1 MKQPLL
7 QTLLLLAAAGIS
19 SAASAQAISKEPAYP
34 TKPIRM
40 VVPFTPG
47 SATDIIARIIGPK
60 LAEKLGQQI
69 VVDTRPSAGGIVA
82 FNIVAEATPD
92 GHTLTTT
99 GSNFAGSAALYA
111 AKLPYDS
118 VRDFAGI
125 TQIATTPLIL
135 VVASSLGAKSVKELI
150 ALAKQKPGQLNFGSS
165 GIGSGPHYG
174 AALFQL
180 AAGIN
185 VVHVPYRGSPEAFN
199 DMIAGRLD
207 YFLSPIMAAVPFIKS
222 GRVLA
227 LGVTTAQRALPM
239 PDVPTIAEAGLAG
252 FEYEGWYSS
261 RRARH
266 RARSSTCSQAKSA
279 ASSNSPTSRSGS
291 RAWEPPPSGARP
303 KSSTSSFATRSGCGP
318 RCGRPPASKLN
329 ERMALTISMRVSPP
343 PALPISRL
351 NARKKGNQS
360 DTPHPEFCI
369 VEYRYYPS

>member
-7 QTLLLLAAAGIS
+7 QMLLVLAAAGIS
-19 SAASAQAISKEPAYP
+19 SAASAQVPKEPAYP

-60 LAEKLGQQI
+60 LAETLGKQI
-69 VVDTRPSAGGIVA
+69 VVDNRPSAGGIVA
-82 FNIVAEATPD
+82 FTIVAEATPD

-99 GSNFAGSAALYA
+99 GSNFSGSAALYA
-111 AKLPYDS
+111 AKLSYDP
-118 VRDFAGI
+118 VKDFAGI
-125 TQIATTPLIL
+125 TQIASTPLIL
-135 VVASSLGAKSVKELI
+135 VVASSVGAKSVKELI
-150 ALAKQKPGQLNFGSS
+150 ELAKQKPGQLNYGSS

-227 LGVTTAQRALPM
+227 LGVTTTQRAAPM

-252 FEYEGWYSS
+252 FEYQGWYGLLAPGKTPRNIINLLS
-261 RRARH
+261 REIGRIVDLPDTRERIASLG
-266 RARSSTCSQAKSA
+266 AVAVRSTPEEFDKLVRDEITTRTRVWKA
-279 ASSNSPTSRSGS
+279 AGV
-291 RAWEPPPSGARP
+291 
-303 KSSTSSFATRSGCGP
+303 K
-318 RCGRPPASKLN
+318 
-329 ERMALTISMRVSPP
+329 V
-343 PALPISRL
+343 
-351 NARKKGNQS
+351 
-360 DTPHPEFCI
+360 D
-369 VEYRYYPS
+369 